1 MPRHRRANAPR
12 ERMRYE
18 HRDRANKAIPVFCA
32 LVLAGLV
39 LALVAGGESLGWGVR
54 GSITG
59 VLGLAMLVVAAA
71 VPKPESR
78 GWLLELAGFVYF
90 ALWPPAAFYPHR
102 VVLGALLLAGLLA
115 LLVWHARQKRRALW
129 SKE

>member
-1 MPRHRRANAPR
+1 
-12 ERMRYE
+12 MRYE

-39 LALVAGGESLGWGVR
+39 LALVAAGDSLGWGVR
-54 GSITG
+54 IGVLV
-59 VLGLAMLVVAAA
+59 VLGLGMLVVAAA

-78 GWLLELAGFVYF
+78 GWLLELAGFASF
-90 ALWPPAAFYPHR
+90 TMWPPVAFYPHR